1 MYKNC
6 TLLCGTRPRK
16 SLVKAIQVADFN
28 NGHLIIA
35 QTSNPKQLCYRHYQ
49 NTMKLI
55 SSSKKMEKLSSWL
68 FHINLIHIIS
78 AKVLTLKDLRQ
89 DFEFEKD
96 CNFNGK
102 LIRAI
107 IGLSNPN
114 TRVASGYTGKSNTIH
129 YIKYLHAK

>member
-1 MYKNC
+1 MLK
-6 TLLCGTRPRK
+6 
-16 SLVKAIQVADFN
+16 
-28 NGHLIIA
+28 
-35 QTSNPKQLCYRHYQ
+35 PKTVVLFRHYQ
-49 NTMKLI
+49 NAMKSI
-55 SSSKKMEKLSSWL
+55 SISGKMEKLSCWL
-68 FHINLIHIIS
+68 FHINLIHIVF

-129 YIKYLHAK
+129 YIKYLHAKRMYVFRFMTRKGL